1 MADHQK
7 EIEEFGNND
16 DFWLFGYG
24 YQVHLTNT
32 QQPGLT
38 KYRSLIWKPP
48 PHFGTCTSYSND
60 IICAEIAIDQRIP
73 GYIEGYV
80 RRFWQVS
87 NTFPCPLHHTIP

>member
-24 YQVHLTNT
+24 YQIHLANT

-38 KYRSLIWKPP
+38 KYI
-48 PHFGTCTSYSND
+48 G
-60 IICAEIAIDQRIP
+60 A
-73 GYIEGYV
+73 
-80 RRFWQVS
+80 
-87 NTFPCPLHHTIP
+87 